1 MEMKENIIKNK
12 KSTPVMRQYWE
23 AKKQHPD
30 SIMLFRMGDFYETF
44 DEDAKIT
51 SKILNIALTK
61 RSNGAASAVPL
72 AGFPYHAL
80 DQHVH
85 KLLDSGNKVA
95 LCEQVEDP
103 KLSKGIVKR
112 EVVEILSPGTAIST
126 KFLNENENNF
136 LASFFLKN
144 QDIGFCIL
152 DNSTGEFYCGES
164 TFNRTRKIVDQYQIK
179 EIIIP
184 KSQEEKFIKIFNDN
198 IMLTIYDDWKSDFDS
213 CYNRLIKQ
221 FKCNS
226 LKGYGIDSKK
236 LSVIASGATLF
247 YLDNNYFGKT
257 NHITGLSQIIDDGY
271 MKIDDFTFRNLEIF
285 ESMSTQNKKGTLINS
300 IDFTLTASGSR
311 LLKKHLRRPLNDL
324 KRIKNRLML
333 VDELFVNKSLLKNIR
348 GFLKNTYDIERI
360 IGKISNQKSNPRDLI
375 NLALT
380 IEKLNEVKNCVT
392 KEDKYL
398 FKTVKN
404 IKNNNSIMNL
414 IFSSIV
420 EDCPININKGNFIKS
435 GINKELDKYR
445 DISKNANKWLVD
457 YQERLRESTKI
468 NSLKINY
475 NKIFGYYI
483 EIRKIH
489 LDKIPDFFIRKQTL
503 VNSERYYTSDLK
515 EYEEKILSSTDKC
528 IEIEKS
534 IYDNIQSKI
543 TLSFNKIQ
551 NNAHI
556 IAYLDIICSHATLAI
571 NYNYTMPKF
580 SKKSVFELEE
590 SRHPVVERLLP
601 VNEQYIPNNLM
612 LDNSSR
618 QIAIITGP
626 NMAGKST
633 YLRQVAIIALLSQI
647 GSFVPAEKCTIGLVD
662 QLFTRVGASDNLAG
676 GESTFLVEMNE
687 AANILNNATS
697 KSLIILDE
705 IGRGTAT
712 FDGLS
717 LAWSITEYLHNNKKV
732 GARTMFA
739 THYHEL
745 IFLAD
750 KLKKAFNLNIE
761 VKEYNDELI
770 FLRKIKDGGANKSYG
785 IQVAEMAGLP
795 YKIISRAKELLLKF
809 SNEKTNN
816 NTVNEN
822 NNNQLNL
829 FKIESKLIKKIKSID
844 LNKLSPIESLN
855 FLNELKNKFKDD

>member
-1 MEMKENIIKNK
+1 MGSIKN
-12 KSTPVMRQYWE
+12 S
-23 AKKQHPD
+23 
-30 SIMLFRMGDFYETF
+30 ETRR
-44 DEDAKIT
+44 K
-51 SKILNIALTK
+51 
-61 RSNGAASAVPL
+61 
-72 AGFPYHAL
+72 Y
-80 DQHVH
+80 
-85 KLLDSGNKVA
+85 LDSSIA
-95 LCEQVEDP
+95 
-103 KLSKGIVKR
+103 
-112 EVVEILSPGTAIST
+112 
-126 KFLNENENNF
+126 
-136 LASFFLKN
+136 
-144 QDIGFCIL
+144 
-152 DNSTGEFYCGES
+152 
-164 TFNRTRKIVDQYQIK
+164 QY
-179 EIIIP
+179 
-184 KSQEEKFIKIFNDN
+184 
-198 IMLTIYDDWKSDFDS
+198 
-213 CYNRLIKQ
+213 
-221 FKCNS
+221 
-226 LKGYGIDSKK
+226 
-236 LSVIASGATLF
+236 
-247 YLDNNYFGKT
+247 
-257 NHITGLSQIIDDGY
+257 
-271 MKIDDFTFRNLEIF
+271 
-285 ESMSTQNKKGTLINS
+285 
-300 IDFTLTASGSR
+300 
-311 LLKKHLRRPLNDL
+311 
-324 KRIKNRLML
+324 
-333 VDELFVNKSLLKNIR
+333 NKSYLN
-348 GFLKNTYDIERI
+348 
-360 IGKISNQKSNPRDLI
+360 
-375 NLALT
+375 AL
-380 IEKLNEVKNCVT
+380 
-392 KEDKYL
+392 
-398 FKTVKN
+398 
-404 IKNNNSIMNL
+404 
-414 IFSSIV
+414 
-420 EDCPININKGNFIKS
+420 
-435 GINKELDKYR
+435 
-445 DISKNANKWLVD
+445 
-457 YQERLRESTKI
+457 
-468 NSLKINY
+468 INY

-503 VNSERYYTSDLK
+503 VNSERYYTSELK

-647 GSFVPAEKCTIGLVD
+647 GSFVPAEKCTIGLFD
-662 QLFTRVGASDNLAG
+662 KLFTRVGASDNLAG

-795 YKIISRAKELLLKF
+795 HKIISRAKELLLKF
-809 SNEKTNN
+809 STEKTNN

-822 NNNQLNL
+822 NNSQLNL
-829 FKIESKLIKKIKSID
+829 FKIESKLIKKINSID

-855 FLNELKNKFKDD
+855 FLNELKNEFKDD